1 MDKEEIERL
10 LNTPSDMRSCKHV
23 GLSDKVALFNKKAD
37 QHVDTQTKNPFSA
50 AEGVTIDKPKLDKND
65 PNYGRPVAGSK
76 TDIRGKRA
84 YTHIS
89 KEVLQLCQI
98 IYENGVPIEEI
109 TEDGHNQIV
118 ITFGELFQIYT
129 SISNKVVGVLLRA
142 RKHKFLDF
150 EGETLFQRRDD
161 DVPIILRKSL
171 PEIGAIFQDQM
182 EKVAQGCLSDN

>member
-118 ITFGELFQIYT
+118 ITFGELFQ
-129 SISNKVVGVLLRA
+129 
-142 RKHKFLDF
+142 
-150 EGETLFQRRDD
+150 RRDD